1 MAQIDVVFHELAA
14 KEYRSA
20 RRWYRKRSPTTAE
33 RFRMAM
39 EEVVRQIADAPE
51 QGVAFRKRYRWLR
64 TRRFP
69 YVVFYEVT
77 ADRVATIYAVAHG
90 RRRLGYWVRRTPR

>member
-1 MAQIDVVFHELAA
+1 MSRIDVVFHELAA

-20 RRWYRKRSPTTAE
+20 RRWYRKRSPAAADN
-33 RFRMAM
+33 FRIAID
-39 EEVVRQIADAPE
+39 EVVLRIAETPE
-51 QGVAFRKRYRWLR
+51 QGVIFRERYRWLR

-77 ADRVATIYAVAHG
+77 SETRATIYAVAHG
-90 RRRLGYWVRRTPR
+90 RRRPGYWVRRAR

>member
-1 MAQIDVVFHELAA
+1 
-14 KEYRSA
+14 
-20 RRWYRKRSPTTAE
+20 
-33 RFRMAM
+33 M
-39 EEVVRQIADAPE
+39 EEVVRQIADTPE
-51 QGVAFRKRYRWLR
+51 HGVVFHKRYHWLR

-69 YVVFYEVT
+69 VFYEVT